1 MYERNAVII
10 ERYFGKMFGY
20 NIKNNIKCN
29 FDNYSKLVE
38 AAESYKKCTEEEEE
52 TIIEYD
58 IIANKITDIQKKQ
71 EYLNKENIKLQDE
84 RNNFFENIDED
95 ANIIQKK
102 LDKVNNDIK
111 KIDEEIQENAINFI
125 NVVAEFNEKSIIRD
139 KCGKRRRTVEID
151 YNKKLNETL
160 DNYKNIDLNLE
171 KRAKQF
177 IELDT
182 SEIENELKNEILK
195 NGEKEKIPFQKDV
208 IKCAITLSID
218 NQKKETDILA
228 NIYEKTN
235 KLFSEIK
242 NNNLKLE
249 KHKKIILDSNSKL
262 CFISALKE
270 YVIQFLDNER
280 LAAVNGENEYNKLMK
295 DACKNLKND
304 LIQINNLYTL
314 LLKEISKKATKKTYT
329 DLYNIEYLKKLEK
342 NAEEFENEVKKL
354 KLPVAVINP
363 NYWRIEGMK
372 KIYSVFNKCVTENYN
387 RDLKDFISAEED
399 SSDDENT
406 ERIEYEEVTENHPI
420 REQENYLNEKDI
432 DNNNIND
439 AKSDNTDN
447 QNEDK
452 LKSEIDKKID
462 IILGLN
468 ENETNNSQEKLEKEK
483 NIENDEFEDEEIID
497 DDIWDDEETEGDIEE
512 DEEEWEEDTEDDEEE
527 WDEDQEDN
535 EEDWDEDL
543 EDDDDEWEEDQETN
557 EEEWDE
563 DKEEDDE
570 EEWDEN
576 TEDDD
581 EEEWD
586 EDTEDDEEESD
597 EESKD
602 SKKIDYDIW
611 GNNITSKTNKVKN
624 KKNIIE
630 NKSNKDWGDEFIN
643 IEKKDKKKKKGFFEK
658 FKK

>member
-71 EYLNKENIKLQDE
+71 ENLNKENIKLQDE
-84 RNNFFENIDED
+84 RNNFFENIDEN

-102 LDKVNNDIK
+102 LDKVNNEIK

-195 NGEKEKIPFQKDV
+195 NGENEKIPFQKDV

-420 REQENYLNEKDI
+420 REQENDLNEKDI

-439 AKSDNTDN
+439 EKSDNTNN

-563 DKEEDDE
+563 DKEEDHE

>member
-182 SEIENELKNEILK
+182 SEFENELKNEILK
-195 NGEKEKIPFQKDV
+195 NGENEKIPFQKDV

-218 NQKKETDILA
+218 NQKKETAILA

-295 DACKNLKND
+295 DACKNLIND

-483 NIENDEFEDEEIID
+483 NIENDEFEDEESID

-527 WDEDQEDN
+527 WEEDQEDN

-543 EDDDDEWEEDQETN
+543 EDDDDDEWEEDQETN

-563 DKEEDDE
+563 DTEE
-570 EEWDEN
+570 
-576 TEDDD
+576 DD

-624 KKNIIE
+624 QKNIIE